1 MPQLGQF
8 WYKLR
13 KGVFSVQDKQCLQQN
28 HMSKMSFHISQ
39 NEPLNSFCNAI
50 AVVVSNNSISCCEHL
65 QTDND
70 LAFFTETALKLNAA
84 VPRTNLVYD

>member
-8 WYKLR
+8 WYMLR
-13 KGVFSVQDKQCLQQN
+13 KCVFSVQDK
-28 HMSKMSFHISQ
+28 HISQ

-84 VPRTNLVYD
+84 VLRTNLVYD